1 MKKVFFTFLLLAAVS
16 GCVANIEDLSK
27 EDIQK
32 IAGGLSEEDIDKL
45 VACKPPYMR
54 FATSCCLDQNNN
66 SICDNDERNDTKKFP
81 DIEINPDVDIDVDI
95 EFPSPTSTIPTTT
108 TTSTTTSTAPSTTTS
123 STTIPTTSTTTAQQ
137 CDPSYP
143 TVCIPPYPPDLNC
156 GDITHR
162 NFQVLEPDPHGF
174 DGNNDGIGC
183 QS

>member
-1 MKKVFFTFLLLAAVS
+1 MKKAFLSLVLLSFIA
-16 GCVANIEDLSK
+16 GCAANIEDLSK

-32 IAGGLSEEDIDKL
+32 IAGSLSEEDINKA

-54 FATSCCLDQNNN
+54 FELGCCLDKGNN

-81 DIEINPDVDIDVDI
+81 DIEINPDIDIDV
-95 EFPSPTSTIPTTT
+95 EIPPKSST
-108 TTSTTTSTAPSTTTS
+108 TTSTMPTTSTAPSTTSSTTTSTS
-123 STTIPTTSTTTAQQ
+123 STTTTTTQQ
-137 CDPSYP
+137 CDSSYP

-156 GDITHR
+156 GDITYK

-183 QS
+183 Q